1 MDNIK
6 RAPKPDYCKCNKGHT
21 LTEIYNEGLNMYIW
35 DCQTCI
41 NYMEAKGYCIK
52 VKRKWGI

>member
-41 NYMEAKGYCIK
+41 NYMEAK
-52 VKRKWGI
+52 RKWGI